1 MQWRHPY
8 VRFFYF
14 IETKSGLSIVTNLDS
29 WFVLSEILRCSLSV
43 LVLFSL
49 LRCGAYDSFFDSIFF
64 VRVVV
69 VSRQSYGFL
78 FLVLR
83 AETISF
89 SFSQMTKNRS
99 LCASKFQSQF
109 CFSLGSLSK
118 KCVSAA
124 YFAFE
129 LSVRFVIDGLR
140 VEQSL
145 GSTRTLKP
153 LDFRYL
159 RKLSFREMLLV
170 SVTLCVSTSLFFA
183 SHVVCR

>member
-1 MQWRHPY
+1 M
-8 VRFFYF
+8 
-14 IETKSGLSIVTNLDS
+14 
-29 WFVLSEILRCSLSV
+29 
-43 LVLFSL
+43 LFSL
-49 LRCGAYDSFFDSIFF
+49 LRCGAYDSFSDSIFF

-69 VSRQSYGFL
+69 VSRQSHGFL

-109 CFSLGSLSK
+109 CFFLGSLSE

-129 LSVRFVIDGLR
+129 LGVRFVNDGLR

-153 LDFRYL
+153 FDFRYL

-170 SVTLCVSTSLFFA
+170 SVTLGFHNFVFCES
-183 SHVVCR
+183 CRL